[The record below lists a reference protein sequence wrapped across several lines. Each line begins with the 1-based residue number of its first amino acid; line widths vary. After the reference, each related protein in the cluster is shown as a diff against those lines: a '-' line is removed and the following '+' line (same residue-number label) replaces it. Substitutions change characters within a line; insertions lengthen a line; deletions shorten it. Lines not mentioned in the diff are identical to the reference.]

1 MKKAYAI
8 RFCSPGQSWMINRL
22 TIQTKWIYVYNLV
35 NWKRAMVLQSQL
47 KLGSWKG
54 NVKTGE
60 PAGLSNLP
68 FYKLPCREVGPQ
80 K

>member
-1 MKKAYAI
+1 
-8 RFCSPGQSWMINRL
+8 
-22 TIQTKWIYVYNLV
+22 
-35 NWKRAMVLQSQL
+35 MVLQSQL

-68 FYKLPCREVGPQ
+68 FCKLPCREVGPQ